1 MQAYLPIAI
10 YDLPFIN
17 YQIIYQLPFMIY
29 NLDTNG
35 DRMNREELEK
45 RLKEFGFS
53 VIKLM
58 RILPK
63 TEENKIFANQ
73 IIRSSSSMGANYAEA
88 VYAQTGQEF
97 FHCLSICRKESNETL
112 YWLEMILMANP
123 GYKSKIVPLIE
134 ENRQFLKIFI
144 SSIKTIRSKNGK

>member
-1 MQAYLPIAI
+1 
-10 YDLPFIN
+10 
-17 YQIIYQLPFMIY
+17 MIY

>member
-1 MQAYLPIAI
+1 
-10 YDLPFIN
+10 
-17 YQIIYQLPFMIY
+17 
-29 NLDTNG
+29 
-35 DRMNREELEK
+35 MNREELEK